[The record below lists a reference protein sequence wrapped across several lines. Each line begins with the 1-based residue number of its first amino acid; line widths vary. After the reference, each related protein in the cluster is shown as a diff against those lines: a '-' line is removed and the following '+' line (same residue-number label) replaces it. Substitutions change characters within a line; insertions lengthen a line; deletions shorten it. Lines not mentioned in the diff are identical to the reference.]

1 MFKSRNEVKL
11 EGNMSSMTD
20 LVFLLLI
27 FFMIMSTMSQQGLP
41 VDLPSTKKSNDTKK
55 NSTVNIGI
63 TEDNQYFFKEDVNK
77 YYSYQEMEG
86 ILLKKMEAF
95 QENEEKILR
104 IHGDSKS
111 DLQQAINILGLA
123 KQMEW
128 KPVLVTKAE

>member
-27 FFMIMSTMSQQGLP
+27 FFMIMSTMSTQGLP
-41 VDLPSTKKSNDTKK
+41 VDLPTTKKSNSTKK
-55 NSTVNIGI
+55 NSPINIGI
-63 TEDNQYFFKEDVNK
+63 TEDNKYFFKEDANK

-86 ILLKKMEAF
+86 ILLKKMEVF
-95 QENEEKILR
+95 ESNDEKVLR
-104 IHGDSKS
+104 IHGDSQS